1 MNRVLAAWK
10 SVGQESLNL
19 PNFIT
24 LTRILLIPVF
34 VVLFATPTPDRS
46 LSAALIFIVAAFT
59 DLLDGYLAR
68 RNGQVTTLGKLLD
81 PIADK
86 LLVLS
91 ALILLVNVDRVSA
104 LVAIVI
110 IAREVA
116 VTGIRAIAA
125 GEGMVIAAETTGK
138 YKMALQ
144 VVAIVLLILEDTFM
158 SDFGNLHL
166 AGIVTLYLS
175 LVLGYVSGGQYVWS
189 FWKQVVAKGLL
200 QDEGTCARSLRHAR
214 NVRRGQIV
222 LPPCV
227 VRLAFHSSR
236 SIAGDRRCIILLV

>member
-1 MNRVLAAWK
+1 MNRVLAVWR

-24 LTRILLIPVF
+24 VSRILLIPFF
-34 VVLFATPTPDRS
+34 VVIFATPTSNRS
-46 LSAALIFIVAAFT
+46 LIAAIIFVVAAVT

-104 LVAIVI
+104 MVAIFI

-144 VVAIVLLILEDTFM
+144 VVAIVLLILEDTFV
-158 SDFGNLHL
+158 SDLGNLHL

-175 LVLGYVSGGQYVWS
+175 LALGYLSGGQYVWS
-189 FWKQVVAKGLL
+189 FWRQVVAKGL
-200 QDEGTCARSLRHAR
+200 
-214 NVRRGQIV
+214 
-222 LPPCV
+222 
-227 VRLAFHSSR
+227 
-236 SIAGDRRCIILLV
+236 

>member
-1 MNRVLAAWK
+1 MNRVLAAWR

-19 PNFIT
+19 PNLIT

-34 VVLFATPTPDRS
+34 VLLFVTPTPDRS
-46 LSAALIFIVAAFT
+46 LTAAIVFVVAAFT

-68 RNGQVTTLGKLLD
+68 RNGQVTTLGQLLD

-104 LVAIVI
+104 LVAILI

-125 GEGMVIAAETTGK
+125 GEGMVIVAETLGK
-138 YKMALQ
+138 YKMAL
-144 VVAIVLLILEDTFM
+144 T
-158 SDFGNLHL
+158 
-166 AGIVTLYLS
+166 
-175 LVLGYVSGGQYVWS
+175 
-189 FWKQVVAKGLL
+189 
-200 QDEGTCARSLRHAR
+200 
-214 NVRRGQIV
+214 
-222 LPPCV
+222 
-227 VRLAFHSSR
+227 SS
-236 SIAGDRRCIILLV
+236 GDRAVDPRGHVPG

>member
-1 MNRVLAAWK
+1 VNWVIAMWK
-10 SVGQESLNL
+10 QVGQESINVPNL
-19 PNFIT
+19 LT

-34 VVLFATPTPDRS
+34 IVLFATPDPSRS
-46 LSAALIFIVAAFT
+46 ITAAIVFVVAAVT

-68 RNGQVTTLGKLLD
+68 RSGQVTKLGKLLD

-104 LVAIVI
+104 LVAILI

-125 GEGMVIAAETTGK
+125 GEGMIIAAETTGK

-144 VVAIVLLILEDTFM
+144 VVAIVLLILEGTAL
-158 SDFGNLHL
+158 SALGNLHL

-189 FWKQVVAKGLL
+189 FWKQVATKGL
-200 QDEGTCARSLRHAR
+200 
-214 NVRRGQIV
+214 
-222 LPPCV
+222 
-227 VRLAFHSSR
+227 
-236 SIAGDRRCIILLV
+236 

>member
-1 MNRVLAAWK
+1 MNRVPAAWK

-34 VVLFATPTPDRS
+34 VVLFATPTPNRS
-46 LSAALIFIVAAFT
+46 FSAGLVFVVAAVT

-104 LVAIVI
+104 LVAILI

-125 GEGMVIAAETTGK
+125 SEGMVIAAETTGK

-144 VVAIVLLILEDTFM
+144 VVAIVLLIFEGTFL
-158 SDFGNLHL
+158 SDLGNLHL
-166 AGIVTLYLS
+166 AGIGTLYLS

-189 FWKQVVAKGLL
+189 FWKQVVAKGL
-200 QDEGTCARSLRHAR
+200 
-214 NVRRGQIV
+214 
-222 LPPCV
+222 
-227 VRLAFHSSR
+227 
-236 SIAGDRRCIILLV
+236 

>member
-1 MNRVLAAWK
+1 MNFVRAAWK

-24 LTRILLIPVF
+24 FTRILLIPVF
-34 VVLFATPTPDRS
+34 VVLFVTPTEDRS
-46 LSAALIFIVAAFT
+46 LSAAIVFVVAAVT

-91 ALILLVNVDRVSA
+91 ALILLVNLDRVSA
-104 LVAIVI
+104 LIAILI

-175 LVLGYVSGGQYVWS
+175 LLLGYVSGGQYVWS
-189 FWKQVVAKGLL
+189 FWKQVVAKG
-200 QDEGTCARSLRHAR
+200 
-214 NVRRGQIV
+214 I
-222 LPPCV
+222 
-227 VRLAFHSSR
+227 
-236 SIAGDRRCIILLV
+236 

>member
-1 MNRVLAAWK
+1 MNRVLAVWK

-34 VVLFATPTPDRS
+34 VVLFATPTPGRS
-46 LSAALIFIVAAFT
+46 LSAAIVFIVAAVT
-59 DLLDGYLAR
+59 DMLDGYLAR

-91 ALILLVNVDRVSA
+91 ALILLLNIDRVSA
-104 LVAIVI
+104 LVAILIV
-110 IAREVA
+110 AREVA

-144 VVAIVLLILEDTFM
+144 VVAIVMLILEGTFF
-158 SDFGNLHL
+158 SDLGNLHL

-189 FWKQVVAKGLL
+189 FWKQVVAKGL
-200 QDEGTCARSLRHAR
+200 
-214 NVRRGQIV
+214 
-222 LPPCV
+222 
-227 VRLAFHSSR
+227 
-236 SIAGDRRCIILLV
+236 

>member
-1 MNRVLAAWK
+1 MNFVRAAWK

-24 LTRILLIPVF
+24 LARILLIPVF
-34 VVLFATPTPDRS
+34 VVLFVTPTEDRS
-46 LSAALIFIVAAFT
+46 LSAALVFVIAAAT

-91 ALILLVNVDRVSA
+91 ALILLVNLDRVSA
-104 LVAIVI
+104 LVAILI

-125 GEGMVIAAETTGK
+125 GEGMVIAAEATGK

-158 SDFGNLHL
+158 ADFGNLHL

-175 LVLGYVSGGQYVWS
+175 LLLGYVSGGQYVWS
-189 FWKQVVAKGLL
+189 FWKQVVAKGL
-200 QDEGTCARSLRHAR
+200 
-214 NVRRGQIV
+214 
-222 LPPCV
+222 
-227 VRLAFHSSR
+227 
-236 SIAGDRRCIILLV
+236 

>member
-1 MNRVLAAWK
+1 MNRVLAVWK

-46 LSAALIFIVAAFT
+46 LSAAIVFIVAAVT
-59 DLLDGYLAR
+59 DMLDGYLAR

-91 ALILLVNVDRVSA
+91 ALILLLNIDRVSA
-104 LVAIVI
+104 LVAILIV
-110 IAREVA
+110 AREVA

-144 VVAIVLLILEDTFM
+144 VVAIVMLILEGTFF
-158 SDFGNLHL
+158 SDLGNLHL

-189 FWKQVVAKGLL
+189 FWKQVVAKGL
-200 QDEGTCARSLRHAR
+200 
-214 NVRRGQIV
+214 
-222 LPPCV
+222 
-227 VRLAFHSSR
+227 
-236 SIAGDRRCIILLV
+236 